1 MDRIDAL
8 KQLVK
13 RFDENYKEYKR
24 DTYNEHSC
32 HDEFINPF
40 LEILDWDVTNSKGLA
55 PQYREVIAEY
65 YASSS
70 DRSRLLSYTE
80 RSIQVLC

>member
-32 HDEFINPF
+32 VMS
-40 LEILDWDVTNSKGLA
+40 LSILFWKYLVGTLPTA
-55 PQYREVIAEY
+55 RV
-65 YASSS
+65 
-70 DRSRLLSYTE
+70 
-80 RSIQVLC
+80 